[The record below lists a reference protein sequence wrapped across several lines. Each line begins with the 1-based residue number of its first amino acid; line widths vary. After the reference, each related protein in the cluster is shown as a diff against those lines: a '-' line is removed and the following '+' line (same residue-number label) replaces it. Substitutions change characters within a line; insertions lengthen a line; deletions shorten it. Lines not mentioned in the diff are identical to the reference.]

1 VEIFLMRLKDRRTLN
16 VDLQQA
22 NLTQRELEV
31 LRLVASGKA
40 DKEIATALRIS
51 VRTVR
56 YHVSNIF
63 RKVKVST
70 RAELIVVALRALG

>member
-1 VEIFLMRLKDRRTLN
+1 

-22 NLTQRELEV
+22 NLTPREIEV

-63 RKVKVST
+63 RKINVST
-70 RAELIVVALRALG
+70 RAQLIVVALKLRP

>member
-1 VEIFLMRLKDRRTLN
+1 VH
-16 VDLQQA
+16 QQSA
-22 NLTQRELEV
+22 KLTPREVEV

-40 DKEIATALRIS
+40 DKEIASALRVS

-63 RKVKVST
+63 RKLNVST
-70 RAELIVVALRALG
+70 RAQLMVIALKRLP

>member
-1 VEIFLMRLKDRRTLN
+1 MEITSAGGLSE

-22 NLTQRELEV
+22 NLTPREIEV

-63 RKVKVST
+63 RKINVST
-70 RAELIVVALRALG
+70 RAQLIVVALKLRP